1 MERRRKQAAFVAI
14 NLRLPP
20 SLHRRLVKAAGA
32 TRSLNTEILER
43 LEGSFVLDEISS
55 RHGISREATKKL
67 IERGSLEELTRR
79 VEKLE
84 ESVFD
89 KQRQRVVLR
98 EDT

>member
-1 MERRRKQAAFVAI
+1 
-14 NLRLPP
+14 
-20 SLHRRLVKAAGA
+20 
-32 TRSLNTEILER
+32 
-43 LEGSFVLDEISS
+43 VLDEISS

-89 KQRQRVVLR
+89 QQRPRVVLR